1 MIRKLSLAVAVA
13 TALSPLG
20 VLALGLGE
28 IHTHSALNQHFKA
41 DIDLISISQDGLQD
55 VRARLASPEAFAK
68 SGIDRP
74 FMLSGLIFTP
84 SLSSDGRPIIAITSK
99 VPVREPFLNFL
110 IEVNWPKGRLQ
121 REYTV
126 LLDPPVTLARKPP
139 ALEAPRISTA
149 PARQPG
155 QASQFQ
161 PLPIGDTPSAR
172 IASEFGSR
180 EYGPIRPNDML
191 WEIAKTLRR
200 EGETVEQVMLALLR
214 YNPDAFVRNNVNN
227 LKKGVILRLPVDAD
241 VTGLSHRQARRE
253 FLAQTRE
260 WRQEREQSVMTASS
274 EQGAAPV
281 AGVIPK
287 SEVSDRL
294 ELVSTKADDSD
305 ETKDQGDKAAQDKK
319 LSSLEQRI
327 LLTQEESE
335 SARQE
340 NKTLQT
346 RIRELE
352 AQLNDVQRLLTLK
365 NDQLAELQ
373 TTQRIV
379 AEKSEAIESAD
390 EQTAVTAV
398 ASDLVDLPFQE
409 GEVIEEVDIEAVVEA
424 AVRSGQTTSE
434 MPAVAAEPAK
444 IEKPEQPER
453 PVSPPVSP
461 PETLEKPEAA
471 LPPVAQAPKKN
482 GFLEILKDNTTL
494 MGTIG
499 AVAVLL
505 IGLLW
510 LILRRRKEAE
520 AEFAE
525 SILMTPESEAE
536 AGMTSGETGSI
547 NESSEETSFMSD
559 FSPSDID
566 ALQDETGEVDPISE
580 ADVYIAYGRYQQAEE
595 LIKQAIERYPD
606 REELK
611 YKLLEIHYSAKNS
624 AQFFQLAGELRQAG
638 LEKAKP
644 EIWAKIA
651 GMGKELDPKHVLFTV
666 AAAGIGLSG
675 SDDELDDLGLNLGSE
690 FAQGVELPASLGA
703 NQPNQETAE
712 DSGSMD
718 LSELEKLD
726 EMDPDILESDLSL
739 GSEFLNSL
747 DSEQYTDTVES
758 KDEPDLLEDI
768 DLDELEA
775 ISEFV
780 GPESDDNLT
789 LDSSLD
795 ALSDLTS
802 HDLDGAERNSNS
814 AGEADRVGLEDS
826 EPLEDLDLESLEK
839 ELELLSGDLAE
850 KPDTGTEADALST
863 PEEVETSSNI
873 LEFDTT
879 DEVTTKLDLARAYV
893 DMGDAEGAK
902 SILEE
907 VASEGSEEQKGEAQ
921 ELLQNIPGR

>member
-1 MIRKLSLAVAVA
+1 M
-13 TALSPLG
+13 
-20 VLALGLGE
+20 
-28 IHTHSALNQHFKA
+28 
-41 DIDLISISQDGLQD
+41 
-55 VRARLASPEAFAK
+55 
-68 SGIDRP
+68 
-74 FMLSGLIFTP
+74 
-84 SLSSDGRPIIAITSK
+84 
-99 VPVREPFLNFL
+99 
-110 IEVNWPKGRLQ
+110 NWPKGRLQ

-126 LLDPPVTLARKPP
+126 LLDPPVTLARKPA

-149 PARQPG
+149 PARQPV
-155 QASQFQ
+155 QASQFN

-172 IASEFGSR
+172 IAPESGSR

-191 WEIAKTLRR
+191 WEIAKTLKR

-214 YNPDAFVRNNVNN
+214 YNPDAFMRDNVNN
-227 LKKGVILRLPVDAD
+227 LKKGMILRLPADAD

-260 WRQEREQSVMTASS
+260 WRQEREQSLMTASS
-274 EQGAAPV
+274 VQGAAPV
-281 AGVIPK
+281 AAVIPK
-287 SEVSDRL
+287 SEDSDRL
-294 ELVSTKADDSD
+294 KLVSTKADDSD
-305 ETKDQGDKAAQDKK
+305 EAKDQEGKAEQAKK

-327 LLTQEESE
+327 LLIQEESE
-335 SARQE
+335 STRQE
-340 NKTLQT
+340 NKELQT

-352 AQLNDVQRLLTLK
+352 AQLNDIQRLLTLK

-373 TTQRIV
+373 TTQQIV
-379 AEKSEAIESAD
+379 AERSEPIESAD
-390 EQTAVTAV
+390 ERTVVTAV
-398 ASDLVDLPFQE
+398 PSDLVDLPFQE
-409 GEVIEEVDIEAVVEA
+409 GEVIEEVDIEAAVKEA
-424 AVRSGQTTSE
+424 MRSEQAVSE
-434 MPAVAAEPAK
+434 QPAVAAEPV
-444 IEKPEQPER
+444 ITEKPEQPER
-453 PVSPPVSP
+453 PVSSPVSS
-461 PETLEKPEAA
+461 PEILEKPEVA
-471 LPPVAQAPKKN
+471 LPVAQAPKKN

-494 MGTIG
+494 MGTVG

-510 LILRRRKEAE
+510 LIMRRRKEAD

-525 SILMTPESEAE
+525 SILMAPEGEAE
-536 AGMTSGETGSI
+536 AGMTSGDTGSI
-547 NESSEETSFMSD
+547 NEPSEETSFMSD

-566 ALQDETGEVDPISE
+566 ALQDETGEVDPVSE

-606 REELK
+606 RKELK

-624 AQFFQLAGELRQAG
+624 DPFFQLAEELRQAG
-638 LEKAKP
+638 LEKEKP

-651 GMGKELDPKHVLFTV
+651 GMGKELDPKHVLFTA
-666 AAAGIGLSG
+666 AAAGIGLRG
-675 SDDELDDLGLNLGSE
+675 SDDELDDLGLSLDTG
-690 FAQGVELPASLGA
+690 FAQDLGGSTSLAA
-703 NQPNQETAE
+703 NEPNQETTE
-712 DSGSMD
+712 VSGLVD
-718 LSELEKLD
+718 LSDMQKLD
-726 EMDPDILESDLSL
+726 ETDSDTLESDLSL

-747 DSEQYTDTVES
+747 DSEQYTDTPES
-758 KDEPDLLEDI
+758 RGEPDLLEDI

-780 GPESDDNLT
+780 GPESGDSLT
-789 LDSSLD
+789 LDPSLD
-795 ALSDLTS
+795 VLSDQTS
-802 HDLDGAERNSNS
+802 HDLDGAVRNTNS
-814 AGEADRVGLEDS
+814 ADEANIVGLEDS

-839 ELELLSGDLAE
+839 ELELLSGDLE
-850 KPDTGTEADALST
+850 EEPDRGTEADAQST

>member
-41 DIDLISISQDGLQD
+41 DIDLISISEDGLQD

-68 SGIDRP
+68 SRIDRP

-84 SLSSDGRPIIAITSK
+84 SLSSDGRPVIAITSK

-139 ALEAPRISTA
+139 VLEAPRISTA

-155 QASQFQ
+155 QASQFK

-191 WEIAKTLRR
+191 WEIAKTLRQ
-200 EGETVEQVMLALLR
+200 EGETIEQVMLALLR

-227 LKKGVILRLPVDAD
+227 LKQGVILRLPADAD

-260 WRQEREQSVMTASS
+260 WRQEREQSVVTASS

-305 ETKDQGDKAAQDKK
+305 ETKGLEGKAAQDKK
-319 LSSLEQRI
+319 FSSLEQRI

-335 SARQE
+335 STRQE
-340 NKTLQT
+340 NRALQT

-352 AQLNDVQRLLTLK
+352 AQLNDVHRLLTLK

-379 AEKSEAIESAD
+379 AERSEAIESAD

-424 AVRSGQTTSE
+424 AVRSEQTSSE
-434 MPAVAAEPAK
+434 MPAVVAEPAK
-444 IEKPEQPER
+444 IDKPEQPEQ

-482 GFLEILKDNTTL
+482 GFLEILQDNTTL
-494 MGTIG
+494 MGTVG
-499 AVAVLL
+499 AVVVLL
-505 IGLLW
+505 IGLFW
-510 LILRRRKEAE
+510 LIMRRRKDTE
-520 AEFAE
+520 AEFVE
-525 SILMTPESEAE
+525 SILMTPEGEAE
-536 AGMTSGETGSI
+536 AGMTSGDTGSI
-547 NESSEETSFMSD
+547 NEPSEETSFMSD

-624 AQFFQLAGELRQAG
+624 AQFFQLADALRQAG
-638 LEKAKP
+638 LEKEKP

-675 SDDELDDLGLNLGSE
+675 SDDELDDLGLNLDSE
-690 FAQGVELPASLGA
+690 FAQGVELSASLGA

-726 EMDPDILESDLSL
+726 EMDSDLSL

-747 DSEQYTDTVES
+747 DSEQSTDTVES
-758 KDEPDLLEDI
+758 TDEPDLLEDI

-780 GPESDDNLT
+780 GPESDDSLS

-839 ELELLSGDLAE
+839 ELELLSGDIE
-850 KPDTGTEADALST
+850 EEPDRGTEVDALNT